1 MAICPSCQAESPDG
15 FRFCGACG
23 APLPAEVRS
32 DRRERRI
39 VSVLFA
45 DLVGFTSRSERA
57 DVEDVDALLAPY
69 VELLRREIERHGGGV
84 PPVSWT
90 PDGRAG
96 WRVGK
101 DVCRCRRPRRIRR
114 SFVVRR

>member
-1 MAICPSCQAESPDG
+1 MAICPSCQAENPDG

-57 DVEDVDALLAPY
+57 DVEDVDAFAPASS
-69 VELLRREIERHGGGV
+69 VLPNG
-84 PPVSWT
+84 
-90 PDGRAG
+90 AG
-96 WRVGK
+96 DTLTLVTCSGTYL
-101 DVCRCRRPRRIRR
+101 PSLGAYSSRRIVIADAVE
-114 SFVVRR
+114 F